1 MICVRPLNLAMAI
14 RLVIFEDNE
23 LLRVSLGTLFRS
35 SEEYS
40 LVGTYGNVLDAK
52 RVISIDAPDV
62 VILDID
68 MPQMEGIAAIP
79 IIKET
84 NPHISVIMYT
94 QFEDDDKLFRSLCA
108 GADGYVLKKT
118 SPLKL
123 FEAIGEVRQ
132 GGAPMSPEVARKVL
146 ASFRTKQKHAQE
158 HFDLTARETEVLQLL
173 VKGYSVKFIA
183 GELAIAF
190 DTSRSHLRNIY
201 RKLHVNCGKE
211 AIAKVLA
218 EKIIL

>member
-1 MICVRPLNLAMAI
+1 MLRNSLA
-14 RLVIFEDNE
+14 
-23 LLRVSLGTLFRS
+23 TLFRT
-35 SEEYS
+35 SEEYT
-40 LVGTYGNVLDAK
+40 LVSTYGNVLNAK
-52 RVISIDAPDV
+52 EVISHDAPDV

-68 MPQMEGIAAIP
+68 MPQMDGIAAIP
-79 IIKET
+79 IIKEV

-94 QFEDDDKLFRSLCA
+94 QFEDDEKLFSSLCA

-123 FEAIGEVRQ
+123 FEAIGEVRM
-132 GGAPMSPEVARKVL
+132 GGAPLSPVVARKVL
-146 ASFRTKQKHAQE
+146 DSFHTKQNRAQE
-158 HFDLTARETEVLQLL
+158 QYDLTARETEVLQLL
-173 VKGYSVKFIA
+173 VKGCSVKFIA
-183 GELAIAF
+183 AELAIAF

>member
-1 MICVRPLNLAMAI
+1 MAI

-23 LLRVSLGTLFRS
+23 MLRNSLATLLGS
-35 SEEYS
+35 SEDYS
-40 LVGTYGNVLDAK
+40 LIGAYPDVMDVQ
-52 RVISIDAPDV
+52 RVIERDTPDV

-68 MPQMEGIAAIP
+68 MPGRDGISALP
-79 IIKET
+79 IIKEA
-84 NPHISVIMYT
+84 NPEISVVMYT
-94 QFEDDDKLFRSLCA
+94 QFEDDDKLFSCLCA

-123 FEAIGEVRQ
+123 FHAISDVCQ
-132 GGAPMSPEVARKVL
+132 GGAPMSPAIARKVL
-146 ASFRTKQKHAQE
+146 TSFHTKQNAAQAQY
-158 HFDLTARETEVLQLL
+158 DLTARELEVLQLL

-183 GELAIAF
+183 SELAIAF
-190 DTSRSHLRNIY
+190 DTCRSHLRNIY

-218 EKIIL
+218 EKIVV